1 MIPVLILVAGCKPGE
16 KSVTTAEGSF
26 ELTTAAL
33 RDKIQGGWAG
43 QVIGCTYGGPT
54 EFSHPGTMI
63 RDYQTIPWD
72 STRIE
77 WYFRNAPGLYDDIYM
92 DLTFLEVMNREGI
105 DAPANSHA
113 LAFAHAEDIN
123 FQMDIAT
130 RCGQDSDCNP
140 ACAAGILGTITGYRL
155 IPEKWRKALYPV
167 EEIPF
172 STNLTLKEVYESSY
186 QHALQSIL
194 KVLYL

>member
-1 MIPVLILVAGCKPGE
+1 
-16 KSVTTAEGSF
+16 
-26 ELTTAAL
+26 
-33 RDKIQGGWAG
+33 
-43 QVIGCTYGGPT
+43 
-54 EFSHPGTMI
+54 
-63 RDYQTIPWD
+63 
-72 STRIE
+72 
-77 WYFRNAPGLYDDIYM
+77 M

-113 LAFAHAEDIN
+113 LAFAHAEDID

-140 ACAAGILGTITGYRL
+140 ANAAGIPGTIAGYRL